1 MAHEPR
7 LLCAIL
13 TRICSDFAGISVK
26 ETKTHLALVR
36 PASVPPASAA
46 APFLRGPAR
55 CDRRTKALVK
65 RLRPGDIAVIDH
77 ADLDGL
83 AARALADARVAA
95 VVNAQPFISGKY
107 PNRGPSVLASARIP
121 LFQLS
126 EPAQFGRL
134 RDGTPLAI
142 DGGAALYGG
151 NSFLDALT
159 PWSDAK
165 IAEATAAAR
174 ANLGAELEKFARNT
188 LQYLDADKDLLL
200 DPTHV
205 PALRRVKLAGRHA
218 LVVVRGEGY
227 KEDLALMRGY
237 LSDYKPVLIAV
248 DGAADALLALG
259 HRPDVILGDM
269 DSISDDALRS
279 GAQIIVHAYKNG
291 DAPGMARVDALGLAA
306 DLFAVPGTSEDAALL
321 LAYEHGADLIV
332 ALGTHSNLEDFLD
345 KGRAGMASTYLVRLK
360 VGPRLVDARGVF
372 KLYQP
377 RPPFLAHVALLLS
390 FLFAVVVL
398 LRFSPM
404 WENMAALL
412 RIWWRLHA

>member
-1 MAHEPR
+1 MTPC
-7 LLCAIL
+7 L
-13 TRICSDFAGISVK
+13 D
-26 ETKTHLALVR
+26 
-36 PASVPPASAA
+36 
-46 APFLRGPAR
+46 GPAR
-55 CDRRTKALVK
+55 CDRRTKALIK

-83 AARALADARVAA
+83 AAHALADAQVSA
-95 VVNAQPFISGKY
+95 VINAQPFISGKY
-107 PNRGPSVLASARIP
+107 PNRGPSVLAAAQIP
-121 LFQLS
+121 MFQLS
-126 EPAQFGRL
+126 DPARFSSVREGAR
-134 RDGTPLAI
+134 LAI
-142 DGGAALYGG
+142 RGADLLQNTEAAEALIAWD
-151 NSFLDALT
+151 DAR
-159 PWSDAK
+159 

-200 DPTHV
+200 DPTDV
-205 PALRRVKLAGRHA
+205 PALRRVKMAGRHA

-227 KEDLALMRGY
+227 KDDLALMRGY
-237 LSDYKPVLIAV
+237 LTDYKPVVIAV
-248 DGAADALLALG
+248 DGAADALLEIG
-259 HRPDVILGDM
+259 YRPDIILGDM
-269 DSISDDALRS
+269 DSVSDTALRS

-291 DAPGMARVDALGLAA
+291 DAPGLERVKALGLAA

-377 RPPFLAHVALLLS
+377 RPPFIAHVALLLS
-390 FLFAVVVL
+390 FLFTVVVL

-404 WENMAALL
+404 WENLAALIH
-412 RIWWRLHA
+412 IWWRLHA

>member
-1 MAHEPR
+1 MTPC
-7 LLCAIL
+7 L
-13 TRICSDFAGISVK
+13 D
-26 ETKTHLALVR
+26 
-36 PASVPPASAA
+36 
-46 APFLRGPAR
+46 GPAR
-55 CDRRTKALVK
+55 CDRRTKALIK

-83 AARALADARVAA
+83 AAHALADAQVSA
-95 VVNAQPFISGKY
+95 VINAQPFISGKY
-107 PNRGPSVLASARIP
+107 PNRGPSVLAAAQIP
-121 LFQLS
+121 MFQLS
-126 EPAQFGRL
+126 DPARFSSVREGAR
-134 RDGTPLAI
+134 LAI
-142 DGGAALYGG
+142 HGADLLQNTEAAEALIAW
-151 NSFLDALT
+151 NDAR
-159 PWSDAK
+159 

-200 DPTHV
+200 DPTDV
-205 PALRRVKLAGRHA
+205 PALRRVKMAGRHA

-227 KEDLALMRGY
+227 KDDLALMRGY
-237 LSDYKPVLIAV
+237 LTDYKPVVIAV
-248 DGAADALLALG
+248 DGAADALLEIG
-259 HRPDVILGDM
+259 YRPDIILGDM
-269 DSISDDALRS
+269 DSVSDTALRS

-291 DAPGMARVDALGLAA
+291 AAPGLERVKALALAA

-377 RPPFLAHVALLLS
+377 RPPFIAHVALLLS
-390 FLFAVVVL
+390 FLFTVVVL

-404 WENMAALL
+404 WENLAALIH
-412 RIWWRLHA
+412 IWWRLHA